1 MKHFILIILSIF
13 STAVYAQKKTA
24 ELDRSKPP
32 IPGPAPTIKLA
43 DIPSFQLA
51 NGMKVFV
58 VENHKLPIVSYSIQL
73 DIDPEIEG
81 ETAGTANITGE
92 LLSSGTKNRSKDK
105 LDNDVDFIGAKLQ
118 TFAKGVYASSLKKQ
132 QNKLIELMAD
142 VVINSEFKQ
151 EELDKIKTQ
160 TISGLAAEKDDPD
173 AIYKNVKSVLN
184 YTKAHPYGEIA
195 TEESVGKITLENC
208 NKYYK
213 TYFRPNVAYMAI
225 VGDVTLSEIKP
236 LIEKYFSAWQK
247 AEISKSMF
255 STPMPPQKTKVA
267 IVNKPGAVQSVV
279 SITYPIDLKPNSD
292 DVIKAKVLNT
302 LLGGGASSRLFINL
316 REKHGYTYG
325 SYSSLTSD
333 ELVGEFSA
341 YAKVRN
347 VVSDSS
353 VDQLL
358 YELNRLKTEKVPQE
372 ELDGI
377 KSFMNGKFAISLEDP
392 ATIAEFAIN
401 IERYNLPK
409 DYYSTYLKKLAAVTV
424 DDVFAMAQKYIR
436 PENATILLV
445 GDKSELAGKMQRFSG
460 ADPISFFDNYGNK
473 IKESTTKVPVDVTPK
488 TILESYIKAIGGKK
502 AISEVKDVTTKMN
515 AKFQGMDLK
524 ITTQQ
529 KAPNKYAMSINMGN
543 MLIQKDVFDGIKGKQ
558 SSDQGKAE
566 LTGESLEQ
574 IKGQAT
580 LFVEMHYEKMGY
592 KLNLAGVENINGKDA
607 YKLEVTSPKGLKTT
621 RYYDV
626 ETGLRVRELESTNT
640 EKGPI
645 VQITDILEYKEVSG
659 VKFPSSITISGA
671 MAMKLTAESINTNL
685 GVEDTE
691 FNVN

>member
-1 MKHFILIILSIF
+1 MKHFFLIIISIF
-13 STAVYAQKKTA
+13 STAVFAQKKSI
-24 ELDRSKPP
+24 ELDRSKAPL
-32 IPGPAPTIKLA
+32 PGPAPTIKLA

-73 DIDPEIEG
+73 NIDPELEG
-81 ETAGTANITGE
+81 ETAGMATITGE

-105 LDNDVDFIGAKLQ
+105 LDSDVDFIGAKLQ
-118 TFAKGVYASSLKKQ
+118 TFATGVYASSLKKQ
-132 QNKLIELMAD
+132 QNKLIELLAD
-142 VVINSEFKQ
+142 VVINADFKQ
-151 EELDKIKTQ
+151 EELDKLKTQ
-160 TISGLAAEKDDPD
+160 TLSALAAEKDDPD
-173 AIYKNVKSVLN
+173 AIYKNVKAVLN
-184 YTKAHPYGEIA
+184 YSKAHPYGEIA
-195 TEESVGKITLENC
+195 TEESVGKITLESC

-213 TYFRPNVAYMAI
+213 TYFRPNVAYMAV

-236 LIEKYFSAWQK
+236 LIEKHFASWQK
-247 AEISKSMF
+247 AEVSKSMF
-255 STPMPPQKTKVA
+255 PTPMPPQKTKVA

-279 SITYPIDLKPNSD
+279 SVTYPIDLKPNNE

-302 LLGGGASSRLFINL
+302 LLGGGASSRLFVNL

-325 SYSSLTSD
+325 SYSSLNSD
-333 ELVGEFSA
+333 KLVGEFSA

-347 VVSDSS
+347 AVSDSS
-353 VDQLL
+353 VEQLL
-358 YELNRLKTEKVPQE
+358 YELNKLKTEKVSQE

-409 DYYSTYLKKLAAVTV
+409 DYYSTYLKKLAGVTV
-424 DDVFAMAQKYIR
+424 DDVFTMAQKYIR

-445 GDKSELAGKMQRFSG
+445 GDKSELAGKMKRFSG
-460 ADPISFFDNYGNK
+460 NDPVEFYDNYGNK

-488 TILESYIKAIGGKK
+488 SILESYIKAIGGKK
-502 AISEVKDVTTKMN
+502 AIAEVKDVTTKMN

-529 KAPNKYAMSINMGN
+529 KTPNKYAMSINVGN
-543 MLIQKDVFDGIKGKQ
+543 MMLQKDVFDGAKGKQ
-558 SSDQGKAE
+558 SSSQGKSE

-580 LFVEMHYEKMGY
+580 LFIEMYYEKMGY

-607 YKLEVTSPKGLKTT
+607 YKLEITSPKGLKTT
-621 RYYDV
+621 RYYDT
-626 ETGLRVRELESTNT
+626 ETGLRVRELESMNT
-640 EKGPI
+640 EAGPM
-645 VQITDILEYKEVSG
+645 VQTTDILEYKEVNG
-659 VKFPSSITISGA
+659 VKFPSVIAISGA
-671 MAMKLTAESINTNL
+671 MAMKLIAEGITVNQ
-685 GVEDTE
+685 GIDDIV